1 MSFMS
6 FLISGSLA
14 KRFCWASRYLIT
26 IGRSLSI
33 CFSKVPSCSM
43 ALRYCPSKFT
53 STPFPDNSALC
64 CSSNCFLWLENSS
77 CLAFVS
83 VSKAI
88 WKAQSLLSNFFDC
101 LLKCRSSSFNSFLC
115 SVSCRSR
122 SSFSACTQSK
132 AALNA
137 RSRTSFSC
145 SIISC
150 SAIFSLC
157 CWFCRSCRFVGI
169 CSSSTRRWVAFW
181 RKGFSIVAYFFP
193 SFAVSSS
200 SVRGKSFSLRFI
212 CCSCSSS
219 FFFSFRYSSGVRS
232 VASTSDKLRR
242 TPNKPSAEVSSLGS
256 KPCA

>member
-1 MSFMS
+1 
-6 FLISGSLA
+6 
-14 KRFCWASRYLIT
+14 
-26 IGRSLSI
+26 
-33 CFSKVPSCSM
+33 M
-43 ALRYCPSKFT
+43 ARRYCPSKFT
-53 STPFPDNSALC
+53 STPFPASSAFC
-64 CSSNCFLWLENSS
+64 CSSNCFFWLQNSS
-77 CLAFVS
+77 CRTFVS
-83 VSKAI
+83 VSKAVLN
-88 WKAQSLLSNFFDC
+88 ALSLLSNSFDC
-101 LLKCRSSSFNSFLC
+101 LLKCKSSSFNSFLWR
-115 SVSCRSR
+115 VSCRSR

-150 SAIFSLC
+150 SSIFSLC

-200 SVRGKSFSLRFI
+200 SVRGNSFNLLFI
-212 CCSCSSS
+212 SFTCSSS
-219 FFFSFRYSSGVRS
+219 LFFSFRYSSGVRC

-242 TPNKPSAEVSSLGS
+242 TPNKPSAEVSTCGS